1 MDVFTKDELA
11 TLTRISG
18 EWCVSIYMPTHR
30 VGQGTQADPIRLRNL
45 LDEAEKHLTAGGLRT
60 PEVESLLGPARGLV
74 QNGLFWQY
82 QSDGLVIF
90 LASGMFRRYRLPFN
104 FEALVVVT
112 DRFHVKPLL
121 PLLSGDGRFYVL
133 ALSQREV
140 RLLQGTRYSIG
151 DVDLE
156 GIPSGLADAL
166 RYDDPERQLQFH
178 TGTRGPGGVG
188 ERPATFHGQG
198 VGSNDE
204 KENILRYF
212 HKVDSGLHVLLRDEH
227 APLVLAGVDYLL
239 PVYSEANTY
248 PHLVEKGIE
257 GNPDEVSADELQR
270 QAWAIVQ
277 PLFVAAQKEAAAR
290 CRQLEGEG
298 SAQVSSDL
306 RGVVRAAHYGR
317 VETLFVALGVQCWG
331 SFDPGTGAV
340 QPRREAKPGDE
351 DLLDLAAVQTLLNG
365 GMVYAVEPERVPGE
379 GSIAAVFRY

>member
-1 MDVFTKDELA
+1 MDVFTKDELGM
-11 TLTRISG
+11 LTRISG

-30 VGQGTQADPIRLRNL
+30 VGQGTQEDPIRLRNL
-45 LDEAEKHLTAGGLRT
+45 LDEAEEHLTAGGLRT
-60 PEVESLLGPARGLV
+60 PEVESLLGPARDLV

-90 LASGMFRRYRLPFN
+90 LASGTFRRYRLPFG

-121 PLLSGDGRFYVL
+121 PLLSGDGGFYVL
-133 ALSQREV
+133 ALSQSEV

-151 DVDLE
+151 EVDVE
-156 GIPSGLADAL
+156 GIPSGLAEAL
-166 RYDDPERQLQFH
+166 RYDDPEKQLQFH

-188 ERPATFHGQG
+188 EHPAAFHGQG
-198 VGSNDE
+198 VGTDDE

-212 HKVDSGLHVLLRDEH
+212 HKVDSGLHGLLRDEH

-239 PVYSEANTY
+239 PIYREANTY

-257 GNPDEVSADELQR
+257 GNPDELSVGELQR

-277 PLFVAAQKEAAAR
+277 PLFVAAQREAAAWY
-290 CRQLEGEG
+290 RQLEGEG
-298 SAQVSSDL
+298 SAQVSGDL
-306 RGVVRAAHYGR
+306 REVVRAAHYGR
-317 VETLFVALGVQCWG
+317 VETLFVALGVQRWG
-331 SFDPGTGAV
+331 FFDPSTHAI
-340 QPRREAKPGDE
+340 QLRRKAKLGDD
-351 DLLDLAAVQTLLNG
+351 DLLDLAAIQTLLNG